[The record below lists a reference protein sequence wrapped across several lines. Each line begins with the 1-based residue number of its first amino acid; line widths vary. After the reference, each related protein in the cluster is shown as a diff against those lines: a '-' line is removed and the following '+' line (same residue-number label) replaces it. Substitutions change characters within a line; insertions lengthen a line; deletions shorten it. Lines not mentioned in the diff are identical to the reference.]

1 MMNGMD
7 RVMHLSFVTTAP
19 RHEGGQGI
27 AMEISCFFTFKLLLV
42 WGENKVF
49 VVYRQKGSVRKLY
62 QTAGETSVVLPTGCP
77 PQCRVFSRYNNVFAG
92 EKVKDPSIPRGWGL
106 WLQMTGA

>member
-27 AMEISCFFTFKLLLV
+27 AKISHGNELF
-42 WGENKVF
+42 
-49 VVYRQKGSVRKLY
+49 LY
-62 QTAGETSVVLPTGCP
+62 FCIAPDV
-77 PQCRVFSRYNNVFAG
+77 G
-92 EKVKDPSIPRGWGL
+92 EKQGICGI
-106 WLQMTGA
+106 

>member
-27 AMEISCFFTFKLLLV
+27 AMEMKKETIS
-42 WGENKVF
+42 NA
-49 VVYRQKGSVRKLY
+49 Y
-62 QTAGETSVVLPTGCP
+62 
-77 PQCRVFSRYNNVFAG
+77 
-92 EKVKDPSIPRGWGL
+92 
-106 WLQMTGA
+106 

>member
-27 AMEISCFFTFKLLLV
+27 AMEMSCFFTFALLLMV
-42 WGENKVF
+42 G
-49 VVYRQKGSVRKLY
+49 GG
-62 QTAGETSVVLPTGCP
+62 GETRC
-77 PQCRVFSRYNNVFAG
+77 
-92 EKVKDPSIPRGWGL
+92 L
-106 WLQMTGA
+106 WYIGKKAV

>member
-27 AMEISCFFTFKLLLV
+27 AMEMSCFFTFILLLMCV
-42 WGENKVF
+42 CGGGTRCLWYMYIGK
-49 VVYRQKGSVRKLY
+49 KSSVRK
-62 QTAGETSVVLPTGCP
+62 TSDCMGNIGGFTNWLSPTVQG
-77 PQCRVFSRYNNVFAG
+77 F
-92 EKVKDPSIPRGWGL
+92 
-106 WLQMTGA
+106 